1 MNRLLIGAL
10 ILTTFGALNTQ
21 PAFEEKAAK
30 GKTEEMAT
38 PLVKK
43 DVYVPNPQLP
53 DDRKLTQIGQNASD
67 AKGDLTLMAHK
78 KVDEAVTVGPIEVSV
93 KDMKVMHATPDYSMI
108 DFFHG
113 YTHDEDFDIVKVN
126 VEIKNNSDK
135 KIKFSPVAFLET
147 DKGEHLPW
155 EDDIYLEELSG
166 ELDGNAT
173 KSGNVGFIVNN
184 GDVRGISFMTSDAV
198 NGEGKVLEKGK
209 SVELEF

>member
-1 MNRLLIGAL
+1 MNRLIIGAF

-30 GKTEEMAT
+30 EKTEEMGA

-53 DDRKLTQIGQNASD
+53 DDRKLTQIGQDVSD
-67 AKGDLTLMAHK
+67 AKGELTLKAFK
-78 KVDEAVTVGPIEVSV
+78 KVNEAINVGPIEVTV
-93 KDMKVMHATPDYSMI
+93 KEMKVMHVTPDYSMI

-113 YTHDEDFDIVKVN
+113 YTHAEDFDIVKVK
-126 VEIKNNSDK
+126 VDIKNNSDK

-147 DKGEHLPW
+147 NNGEHLPW
-155 EDDIYLEELSG
+155 EDDIYLEELNG
-166 ELDGNAT
+166 EMAGNGT
-173 KSGNVGFIVNN
+173 KSGNVGFIVKK
-184 GDVRGISFMTSDAV
+184 GDVTGITFMTSDAV
-198 NGEGKVLEKGK
+198 NGEGKVLAKGK